1 MNRALRRISLVVLA
15 MFLLLLLSVNYVQAF
30 EPSSL
35 AVQRGNA
42 RVFSQ
47 QYQYQ
52 RGSILTS
59 NNKTIAESVHV
70 KGIYAYQRSYP
81 DPLVYAP
88 VTGYDS
94 LYSSTG
100 IEKTEDKFLSG
111 SDPQLTVHNLIDL
124 VTGKPRRGAT
134 VQLTINS
141 AAQTTA
147 YEQLKATGLPSG
159 AVAIDPKTGAIL
171 ALASYPTFNPNKYA
185 TFDSAQLKRADN
197 RYLNDP
203 GQPLLNR
210 AINQTFPPGSTFK
223 VVTSS
228 TAFSTGNY
236 NPQTRVYAPTN
247 LNLPGTTKDLINF
260 DNSPC
265 NDGSNPTGN
274 GKVPLLFAF
283 TVSCNTVF
291 GNLGMQLGDNLIR
304 QQAVKFG
311 MNDANLRIPLPVSAS
326 SYPPIPGND
335 PALTAYSAIGQ
346 YSDQVTPLQEA
357 MFSAAIAN
365 NGTLMTPY
373 MVQKVT
379 APDLT
384 PLETAQ
390 PTPLG
395 QAVSPSVAANVS
407 QMMVRRGQEALRH
420 RSQHGFPPEHR
431 HRGQDRDGAERREQ
445 HRARRRGV
453 HLFRA
458 GQQPPDRGRR
468 HSEGG
473 RAGGRCI
480 RADRGEDHPGLPGLP
495 GEVMSARGTQ
505 RRARGRPGPA
515 RPACRSD
522 TSPRHGVDYD
532 PGRLRKC
539 ET

>member
-1 MNRALRRISLVVLA
+1 MNRALRRISLVVLG

-70 KGIYAYQRSYP
+70 KGIYSYQRSYP

-94 LYSSTG
+94 LYSATG

-134 VQLTINS
+134 VQLTVNS
-141 AAQTTA
+141 AAQTAA
-147 YEQLKATGLPSG
+147 YNALKETGLPSG
-159 AVAIDPKTGAIL
+159 AVALDPKTGAVL

-185 TFDSAQLKRADN
+185 TFNSAQLKRADN

-203 GQPLLNR
+203 AQPLLNR

-228 TAFSTGNY
+228 TAFSTGKY

-247 LNLPGTTKDLINF
+247 LKLPGTTKELINF
-260 DNSPC
+260 DNLPC
-265 NDGSNPTGN
+265 DNGSNPTGN
-274 GKVPLLFAF
+274 GKVPFIYAF

-291 GNLGMQLGDNLIR
+291 GNLGMQLGDNAIR

-395 QAVSPSVAANVS
+395 QTVSPSVAANVS
-407 QMMVRRGQEALRH
+407 QMMVDVVKQPYGTAHNTAFLPNIAIAAKTGTAQNGANNTGLDDAVFTCFAPVSNPQIAVGVIVKGGGLGADASAPIAVKIIQAYLA
-420 RSQHGFPPEHR
+420 SQ
-431 HRGQDRDGAERREQ
+431 A
-445 HRARRRGV
+445 
-453 HLFRA
+453 
-458 GQQPPDRGRR
+458 
-468 HSEGG
+468 
-473 RAGGRCI
+473 
-480 RADRGEDHPGLPGLP
+480 
-495 GEVMSARGTQ
+495 
-505 RRARGRPGPA
+505 
-515 RPACRSD
+515 
-522 TSPRHGVDYD
+522 
-532 PGRLRKC
+532 K
-539 ET
+539 

>member
-52 RGSILTS
+52 RGSILTAD
-59 NNKTIAESVHV
+59 NKTIAESLHV

-81 DPLVYAP
+81 DPAIFAP

-94 LYSSTG
+94 LYSATG

-124 VTGKPRRGAT
+124 VTGKPKRGAT

-141 AAQTTA
+141 AAQTAA
-147 YEQLKATGLPSG
+147 YEALKATGLPSG

-185 TFDSAQLKRADN
+185 TFDSAQLKRIDN

-203 GQPLLNR
+203 RQPLLNR

-236 NPQTRVYAPTN
+236 TPQTRVYAPTN
-247 LNLPGTTKDLINF
+247 LNLPGTTKELINF
-260 DNSPC
+260 DNSAC

-274 GKVPLLFAF
+274 GKVPLIFAF

-291 GNLGMQLGDNLIR
+291 GNLGMQLGDNAIR

-346 YSDQVTPLQEA
+346 YNDQVTPLQEA

-407 QMMVRRGQEALRH
+407 QMMVNVVKQPYGTAHNTAFLPNIAIAAKTGTAQNGANNTGLDDAVFTCFAPVSNPQIAVGVIVKGGGLGADASAPIAVKIIQAYLA
-420 RSQHGFPPEHR
+420 SQAKR
-431 HRGQDRDGAERREQ
+431 
-445 HRARRRGV
+445 
-453 HLFRA
+453 
-458 GQQPPDRGRR
+458 
-468 HSEGG
+468 
-473 RAGGRCI
+473 
-480 RADRGEDHPGLPGLP
+480 
-495 GEVMSARGTQ
+495 
-505 RRARGRPGPA
+505 
-515 RPACRSD
+515 
-522 TSPRHGVDYD
+522 
-532 PGRLRKC
+532 
-539 ET
+539 

>member
-81 DPLVYAP
+81 DPFVYAP
-88 VTGYDS
+88 VSGYDS
-94 LYSSTG
+94 LYSATG

-141 AAQTTA
+141 AAQTAA
-147 YEQLKATGLPSG
+147 YEALKATGRPSG
-159 AVAIDPKTGAIL
+159 AVALDPKTGAVL
-171 ALASYPTFNPNKYA
+171 ALASYPTFNSNKYA
-185 TFDSAQLKRADN
+185 TFDSAQLKRIDN
-197 RYLNDP
+197 RYRKDLR
-203 GQPLLNR
+203 QPLLNR
-210 AINQTFPPGSTFK
+210 AINQSFPPGSTFK

-228 TAFSTGNY
+228 TAFSTGKY
-236 NPQTRVYAPTN
+236 NPQTRVYAPTI
-247 LNLPGTTKDLINF
+247 LKLPGTKNVLINF
-260 DNSPC
+260 DNSAC
-265 NDGSNPTGN
+265 DDGSNPTGN
-274 GKVPLLFAF
+274 GKVPLIYAF

-291 GNLGMQLGDNLIR
+291 GNLGMRLGDNAIR

-335 PALTAYSAIGQ
+335 PALTASSAIGQ
-346 YSDQVTPLQEA
+346 YNDQVTPLQEA

-384 PLETAQ
+384 PLQTAQ

-395 QAVSPSVAANVS
+395 QTVSPSVAADVS
-407 QMMVRRGQEALRH
+407 QMMVNVVKQPYGTAHNTAFLPNIAIAAKTGTAQTGVNNIGLDDAVFTCFAPVGNPQIAVGVIVKGGGLGADASAPIAVKIIQAYLA
-420 RSQHGFPPEHR
+420 SQ
-431 HRGQDRDGAERREQ
+431 A
-445 HRARRRGV
+445 
-453 HLFRA
+453 
-458 GQQPPDRGRR
+458 
-468 HSEGG
+468 
-473 RAGGRCI
+473 
-480 RADRGEDHPGLPGLP
+480 
-495 GEVMSARGTQ
+495 
-505 RRARGRPGPA
+505 
-515 RPACRSD
+515 
-522 TSPRHGVDYD
+522 
-532 PGRLRKC
+532 K
-539 ET
+539 

>member
-35 AVQRGNA
+35 AVERGNA

-81 DPLVYAP
+81 DPFVYAP

-94 LYSSTG
+94 LYSATG
-100 IEKTEDKFLSG
+100 IEKTEDRFLSG

-197 RYLNDP
+197 HYLNDP
-203 GQPLLNR
+203 RQPLLNR

-236 NPQTRVYAPTN
+236 TPQTRVYAPTN

-395 QAVSPSVAANVS
+395 QTVSPSVAANVS
-407 QMMVRRGQEALRH
+407 QMMVNVVKQPYGTAHNTAFLPNIAIAAKTGTAQNGANNTGLDDAVFTCFAPVSNPQIAVGVIVKGGGLGADASAPIAVKIIQAYLA
-420 RSQHGFPPEHR
+420 SQ
-431 HRGQDRDGAERREQ
+431 A
-445 HRARRRGV
+445 
-453 HLFRA
+453 
-458 GQQPPDRGRR
+458 
-468 HSEGG
+468 
-473 RAGGRCI
+473 
-480 RADRGEDHPGLPGLP
+480 
-495 GEVMSARGTQ
+495 
-505 RRARGRPGPA
+505 
-515 RPACRSD
+515 
-522 TSPRHGVDYD
+522 
-532 PGRLRKC
+532 K
-539 ET
+539 

>member
-81 DPLVYAP
+81 DPFVYAP

-94 LYSSTG
+94 LYSATG
-100 IEKTEDKFLSG
+100 IEKTEDRFLSG

-197 RYLNDP
+197 HYLNDP

-223 VVTSS
+223 VVTGS

-247 LNLPGTTKDLINF
+247 LKLPGTTKELINF
-260 DNSPC
+260 DNLPC
-265 NDGSNPTGN
+265 DDGSNPTGN
-274 GKVPLLFAF
+274 GKVPLIYAF

-291 GNLGMQLGDNLIR
+291 GNLGMQLGDNAIR

-311 MNDANLRIPLPVSAS
+311 MNDANLRIPLPVSPS

-346 YSDQVTPLQEA
+346 YNDQVTPLQEA

-395 QAVSPSVAANVS
+395 QTVSPSVAANMS
-407 QMMVRRGQEALRH
+407 QMMVNVVKQPYGTAHNTAFLPNIAIAAKTGTAQNGANNTGLDDAVFTCFAPVGNPQIAVGVIVKGGGLGADASAPIAVKIIQAYLA
-420 RSQHGFPPEHR
+420 SQ
-431 HRGQDRDGAERREQ
+431 A
-445 HRARRRGV
+445 
-453 HLFRA
+453 
-458 GQQPPDRGRR
+458 
-468 HSEGG
+468 
-473 RAGGRCI
+473 
-480 RADRGEDHPGLPGLP
+480 
-495 GEVMSARGTQ
+495 
-505 RRARGRPGPA
+505 
-515 RPACRSD
+515 
-522 TSPRHGVDYD
+522 
-532 PGRLRKC
+532 K
-539 ET
+539 

>member
-59 NNKTIAESVHV
+59 NNKTIAESIHV

-141 AAQTTA
+141 AAQTAA
-147 YEQLKATGLPSG
+147 YNALKETGLPSG
-159 AVAIDPKTGAIL
+159 AVALDPKTGAVL

-185 TFDSAQLKRADN
+185 TFNSAQLKRTDN

-203 GQPLLNR
+203 AQPLLNR

-228 TAFSTGNY
+228 TAFSTGKY

-247 LNLPGTTKDLINF
+247 LKLPGTTKELINF
-260 DNSPC
+260 DNLPC
-265 NDGSNPTGN
+265 DNGSNPTGN
-274 GKVPLLFAF
+274 GKVPFIYAF

-291 GNLGMQLGDNLIR
+291 GNLGMQLGDNAIR

-395 QAVSPSVAANVS
+395 QTVSPSVAANVS
-407 QMMVRRGQEALRH
+407 QMMVDVVKQPYGTAHNTAFLPNIAIAAKTGTAQNGANNTGLDDAVFTCFAPVSNPQIAVGVIVKGGGLGADASAPIAVKIIQAYLA
-420 RSQHGFPPEHR
+420 SQ
-431 HRGQDRDGAERREQ
+431 A
-445 HRARRRGV
+445 
-453 HLFRA
+453 
-458 GQQPPDRGRR
+458 
-468 HSEGG
+468 
-473 RAGGRCI
+473 
-480 RADRGEDHPGLPGLP
+480 
-495 GEVMSARGTQ
+495 
-505 RRARGRPGPA
+505 
-515 RPACRSD
+515 
-522 TSPRHGVDYD
+522 
-532 PGRLRKC
+532 K
-539 ET
+539 

>member
-94 LYSSTG
+94 LYSATG

-134 VQLTINS
+134 VQLTVNS
-141 AAQTTA
+141 AAQTAA
-147 YEQLKATGLPSG
+147 YNALKETGLPSG
-159 AVAIDPKTGAIL
+159 AVALDPKTGAVL

-185 TFDSAQLKRADN
+185 TFNSAQLKRADN

-203 GQPLLNR
+203 AQPLLNR

-228 TAFSTGNY
+228 TAFSTGKY

-247 LNLPGTTKDLINF
+247 LKLPGTTKELINF
-260 DNSPC
+260 DNLPC
-265 NDGSNPTGN
+265 DNGSNPTGN
-274 GKVPLLFAF
+274 GKVPFIYAF

-291 GNLGMQLGDNLIR
+291 GNLGMQLGDNAIR

-395 QAVSPSVAANVS
+395 QTVSPSVAANVS
-407 QMMVRRGQEALRH
+407 QMMVDVVKQPYGTAHNSAFLPNIAIAAKTGTAQNGANNTGLDDAVFTCFAPVSNPQIAVGVIVKGGGLGADASAPIAVKIIQAYLA
-420 RSQHGFPPEHR
+420 SQ
-431 HRGQDRDGAERREQ
+431 A
-445 HRARRRGV
+445 
-453 HLFRA
+453 
-458 GQQPPDRGRR
+458 
-468 HSEGG
+468 
-473 RAGGRCI
+473 
-480 RADRGEDHPGLPGLP
+480 
-495 GEVMSARGTQ
+495 
-505 RRARGRPGPA
+505 
-515 RPACRSD
+515 
-522 TSPRHGVDYD
+522 
-532 PGRLRKC
+532 K
-539 ET
+539 

>member
-1 MNRALRRISLVVLA
+1 
-15 MFLLLLLSVNYVQAF
+15 
-30 EPSSL
+30 
-35 AVQRGNA
+35 
-42 RVFSQ
+42 
-47 QYQYQ
+47 
-52 RGSILTS
+52 
-59 NNKTIAESVHV
+59 
-70 KGIYAYQRSYP
+70 
-81 DPLVYAP
+81 

-94 LYSSTG
+94 LYSATG
-100 IEKTEDKFLSG
+100 IEKTEDRFLSG

-141 AAQTTA
+141 AAQTAA
-147 YEQLKATGLPSG
+147 YNALKETGLPSG
-159 AVAIDPKTGAIL
+159 AVALDPKTGAVL

-185 TFDSAQLKRADN
+185 TFNSAQLKRADN

-203 GQPLLNR
+203 AQPLLNR

-228 TAFSTGNY
+228 TAFSTGKY

-247 LNLPGTTKDLINF
+247 LKLPGTTKELINF
-260 DNSPC
+260 DNLPC
-265 NDGSNPTGN
+265 DNGSNPTGN
-274 GKVPLLFAF
+274 GKVPFIYAF

-291 GNLGMQLGDNLIR
+291 GNLGMQLGDNAIR

-395 QAVSPSVAANVS
+395 QTVSPSVAANVS
-407 QMMVRRGQEALRH
+407 QMMVDVVKQPYGTAHNSAFLPNIAIAAKTGTAQNGANNTGLDDAVFTCFAPVSNPQIAVGVIVKGGGLGADASAPIAVKIIQAYLA
-420 RSQHGFPPEHR
+420 SQ
-431 HRGQDRDGAERREQ
+431 A
-445 HRARRRGV
+445 
-453 HLFRA
+453 
-458 GQQPPDRGRR
+458 
-468 HSEGG
+468 
-473 RAGGRCI
+473 
-480 RADRGEDHPGLPGLP
+480 
-495 GEVMSARGTQ
+495 
-505 RRARGRPGPA
+505 
-515 RPACRSD
+515 
-522 TSPRHGVDYD
+522 
-532 PGRLRKC
+532 K
-539 ET
+539 

>member
-1 MNRALRRISLVVLA
+1 MNHALRRISLVVLA

-52 RGSILTS
+52 RGSIITAD
-59 NNKTIAESVHV
+59 NKTIAESTHV

-81 DPLVYAP
+81 DPATFAP

-94 LYSSTG
+94 LYSATG

-141 AAQTTA
+141 AAQTAA
-147 YEQLKATGLPSG
+147 YQQLKATGLPSG
-159 AVAIDPKTGAIL
+159 AVAIDPKTGAVL

-185 TFDSAQLKRADN
+185 TFNSAQLKRTDN

-203 GQPLLNR
+203 RQPLLNR

-236 NPQTRVYAPTN
+236 TPQTRVYAPTN

-260 DNSPC
+260 DNLPC
-265 NDGSNPTGN
+265 DDGSNPTGN
-274 GKVPLLFAF
+274 GKVPLIFAF

-291 GNLGMQLGDNLIR
+291 GNLGMQLGDNPIR
-304 QQAVKFG
+304 HQAVKFG

-390 PTPLG
+390 PSPLS

-407 QMMVRRGQEALRH
+407 QMMVNVVKQPYGTAHNTAFLPNIAIAAKTGTAQNGANNTGLDDAVFTCFAPVSNPQIAVGVIVKGGGLGADASAPIAVKIIQAYLA
-420 RSQHGFPPEHR
+420 SQ
-431 HRGQDRDGAERREQ
+431 A
-445 HRARRRGV
+445 
-453 HLFRA
+453 
-458 GQQPPDRGRR
+458 
-468 HSEGG
+468 
-473 RAGGRCI
+473 
-480 RADRGEDHPGLPGLP
+480 
-495 GEVMSARGTQ
+495 
-505 RRARGRPGPA
+505 
-515 RPACRSD
+515 
-522 TSPRHGVDYD
+522 
-532 PGRLRKC
+532 K
-539 ET
+539 

>member
-35 AVQRGNA
+35 ALQRGNA

-52 RGSILTS
+52 RGAILTS
-59 NNKTIAESVHV
+59 NNKTIAESLHV

-81 DPLVYAP
+81 DPFVYAP

-94 LYSSTG
+94 LYSATG
-100 IEKTEDKFLSG
+100 IEKTEDRFLSG

-124 VTGKPRRGAT
+124 VTGKPKRGAT

-141 AAQTTA
+141 AAQTAA
-147 YEQLKATGLPSG
+147 YAALKATGRPSA
-159 AVAIDPKTGAIL
+159 AVALDPKTGAVL

-203 GQPLLNR
+203 RQPLLNR

-236 NPQTRVYAPTN
+236 TPQTRVYAPTN
-247 LNLPGTTKDLINF
+247 LKLPGTTTELINF
-260 DNSPC
+260 DNSAC
-265 NDGSNPTGN
+265 DDGSNPTGN
-274 GKVPLLFAF
+274 GKVPLIYAF

-291 GNLGMQLGDNLIR
+291 ANLGMQLGDNAIR

-335 PALTAYSAIGQ
+335 PALTASSAIGQ

-395 QAVSPSVAANVS
+395 QTVSPSVAANVS
-407 QMMVRRGQEALRH
+407 QMMVNVVKQPYGTAHETAFLPNIAIAAKTGTAQTGVNNTGLDDAVFTCFAPVGNPQIAVGVIVKGGGLGADASAPIAVKIIQAYLA
-420 RSQHGFPPEHR
+420 SQ
-431 HRGQDRDGAERREQ
+431 A
-445 HRARRRGV
+445 
-453 HLFRA
+453 
-458 GQQPPDRGRR
+458 
-468 HSEGG
+468 
-473 RAGGRCI
+473 
-480 RADRGEDHPGLPGLP
+480 
-495 GEVMSARGTQ
+495 
-505 RRARGRPGPA
+505 
-515 RPACRSD
+515 
-522 TSPRHGVDYD
+522 
-532 PGRLRKC
+532 K
-539 ET
+539 

>member
-59 NNKTIAESVHV
+59 NNKTMAESVHV

-94 LYSSTG
+94 LYSATG
-100 IEKTEDKFLSG
+100 IEKTEDRFLSG

-171 ALASYPTFNPNKYA
+171 ALASYPTFNPNRYA

-223 VVTSS
+223 VVTAS

-236 NPQTRVYAPTN
+236 TPQTRVYAPTN
-247 LNLPGTTKDLINF
+247 LKLPGTTKELINF
-260 DNSPC
+260 DNLPC
-265 NDGSNPTGN
+265 DDGSNPTGN
-274 GKVPLLFAF
+274 GKVPLLYAF

-291 GNLGMQLGDNLIR
+291 GNLGMQLGDNAIR

-395 QAVSPSVAANVS
+395 QTVSPSVAANVS
-407 QMMVRRGQEALRH
+407 QMMVDVVKQPYGTAHNTAFLPNIAIAAKTGTAQNGANNTGLDDAVFTCFAPVSNPQIAVGVIVKGGGLGADASAPIAVKIIQAYLA
-420 RSQHGFPPEHR
+420 SQ
-431 HRGQDRDGAERREQ
+431 A
-445 HRARRRGV
+445 
-453 HLFRA
+453 
-458 GQQPPDRGRR
+458 
-468 HSEGG
+468 
-473 RAGGRCI
+473 
-480 RADRGEDHPGLPGLP
+480 
-495 GEVMSARGTQ
+495 
-505 RRARGRPGPA
+505 
-515 RPACRSD
+515 
-522 TSPRHGVDYD
+522 
-532 PGRLRKC
+532 K
-539 ET
+539 

>member
-30 EPSSL
+30 EPSTL

-59 NNKTIAESVHV
+59 NNKTIAESLHV

-81 DPLVYAP
+81 DPFVYAP

-94 LYSSTG
+94 LYSATG
-100 IEKTEDKFLSG
+100 IEKTEDRFLSG

-124 VTGKPRRGAT
+124 VTGKPKRGAT

-141 AAQTTA
+141 AAQTAA
-147 YEQLKATGLPSG
+147 YAALKATGRPSA
-159 AVAIDPKTGAIL
+159 AVALDPKTGAVL

-203 GQPLLNR
+203 RQPLLNR

-236 NPQTRVYAPTN
+236 TPQTRVYAPTN
-247 LNLPGTTKDLINF
+247 LKLPGTTTELINF
-260 DNSPC
+260 DNSAC
-265 NDGSNPTGN
+265 DDGSNPTGN
-274 GKVPLLFAF
+274 GKVPLIYAF

-291 GNLGMQLGDNLIR
+291 ANLGMQLGDNAIR

-335 PALTAYSAIGQ
+335 PALTASSAIGQ

-395 QAVSPSVAANVS
+395 QTVSPSVAANVS
-407 QMMVRRGQEALRH
+407 QMMVNVVKQPYGTAHETAFLPNIAIAAKTGTAQTGVNNTGLDDAVFTCFAPVGNPQIAVGVIVKGGGLGADASAPIAVKIIQAYLA
-420 RSQHGFPPEHR
+420 SQ
-431 HRGQDRDGAERREQ
+431 A
-445 HRARRRGV
+445 
-453 HLFRA
+453 
-458 GQQPPDRGRR
+458 
-468 HSEGG
+468 
-473 RAGGRCI
+473 
-480 RADRGEDHPGLPGLP
+480 
-495 GEVMSARGTQ
+495 
-505 RRARGRPGPA
+505 
-515 RPACRSD
+515 
-522 TSPRHGVDYD
+522 
-532 PGRLRKC
+532 K
-539 ET
+539 

>member
-81 DPLVYAP
+81 DPFVYAP

-94 LYSSTG
+94 LYSATG
-100 IEKTEDKFLSG
+100 IEKTEDRFLSG

-197 RYLNDP
+197 HYLNDP

-236 NPQTRVYAPTN
+236 TPQTRVYAPTN

-395 QAVSPSVAANVS
+395 QTVSPSVAANVS
-407 QMMVRRGQEALRH
+407 QMMVNVVKQPYGTAHNTAFLPNIAIAAKTGTAQNGANNTGLDDAVFTCFAPVSNPQIAVGVIVKGGGLGADASAPIAVKIIQAYLA
-420 RSQHGFPPEHR
+420 SQ
-431 HRGQDRDGAERREQ
+431 A
-445 HRARRRGV
+445 
-453 HLFRA
+453 
-458 GQQPPDRGRR
+458 
-468 HSEGG
+468 
-473 RAGGRCI
+473 
-480 RADRGEDHPGLPGLP
+480 
-495 GEVMSARGTQ
+495 
-505 RRARGRPGPA
+505 
-515 RPACRSD
+515 
-522 TSPRHGVDYD
+522 
-532 PGRLRKC
+532 K
-539 ET
+539 

>member
-94 LYSSTG
+94 LYSATG

-141 AAQTTA
+141 AAQTAA
-147 YEQLKATGLPSG
+147 YNALKETGLPSG
-159 AVAIDPKTGAIL
+159 AVALDPKTGAVL

-185 TFDSAQLKRADN
+185 TFNSAQLKRADN

-203 GQPLLNR
+203 AQPLLNR

-247 LNLPGTTKDLINF
+247 LKLPGTTKELINF
-260 DNSPC
+260 DNLPC
-265 NDGSNPTGN
+265 DNGSNPTGN
-274 GKVPLLFAF
+274 GKVPFIYAF

-291 GNLGMQLGDNLIR
+291 GNLGMQLGDNAIR

-395 QAVSPSVAANVS
+395 QTVSPSVAANVS
-407 QMMVRRGQEALRH
+407 QMMVDVVKQPYGTAHNSAFLPNIAIAAKTGTAQNGANNTGLDDAVFTCFAPVSNPQIAVGVIVKGGGLGADASAPIAVKIIQAYLA
-420 RSQHGFPPEHR
+420 SQ
-431 HRGQDRDGAERREQ
+431 A
-445 HRARRRGV
+445 
-453 HLFRA
+453 
-458 GQQPPDRGRR
+458 
-468 HSEGG
+468 
-473 RAGGRCI
+473 
-480 RADRGEDHPGLPGLP
+480 
-495 GEVMSARGTQ
+495 
-505 RRARGRPGPA
+505 
-515 RPACRSD
+515 
-522 TSPRHGVDYD
+522 
-532 PGRLRKC
+532 K
-539 ET
+539 

>member
-1 MNRALRRISLVVLA
+1 MNHALRRISLVVLA

-47 QYQYQ
+47 QFQYQ

-59 NNKTIAESVHV
+59 NNKVIAESVHV

-81 DPLVYAP
+81 DPFVYAP

-94 LYSSTG
+94 LYSATG

-124 VTGKPRRGAT
+124 VTGKPKRGAT
-134 VQLTINS
+134 VQLTINA
-141 AAQTTA
+141 AAQAVA
-147 YEQLKATGLPSG
+147 YQQLKATGLPSG
-159 AVAIDPKTGAIL
+159 VVALDPKTGAVL

-185 TFDSAQLKRADN
+185 TFDSAQLKRIDN
-197 RYLNDP
+197 RYLKDP
-203 GQPLLNR
+203 RQPLVNR
-210 AINQTFPPGSTFK
+210 GINQTFPPGSTFK

-236 NPQTRVYAPTN
+236 TPQTRVYAPTN
-247 LNLPGTTKDLINF
+247 LKLPGTSKELINF
-260 DNSPC
+260 DNLPC
-265 NDGSNPTGN
+265 DDGGNPTGN
-274 GKVPLLFAF
+274 GKVPLLYAF

-291 GNLGMQLGDNLIR
+291 GNLGMKLGDNAIR

-335 PALTAYSAIGQ
+335 PAFTAYSAIGQ

-384 PLETAQ
+384 PLESAQ
-390 PTPLG
+390 PAPLG
-395 QAVSPSVAANVS
+395 QAVSPGVAANVS
-407 QMMVRRGQEALRH
+407 QMMVNVVKQPYGTAHNTAFLPHIAIAAKTGTAQNGANNTGLDDAVFTCFAPVGNPQIAVGVIVKGGGLGADASAPIAVKIIQAYLA
-420 RSQHGFPPEHR
+420 SQ
-431 HRGQDRDGAERREQ
+431 A
-445 HRARRRGV
+445 
-453 HLFRA
+453 
-458 GQQPPDRGRR
+458 
-468 HSEGG
+468 
-473 RAGGRCI
+473 
-480 RADRGEDHPGLPGLP
+480 
-495 GEVMSARGTQ
+495 
-505 RRARGRPGPA
+505 
-515 RPACRSD
+515 
-522 TSPRHGVDYD
+522 
-532 PGRLRKC
+532 K
-539 ET
+539 

>member
-94 LYSSTG
+94 LYSATG

-141 AAQTTA
+141 AAQTAA
-147 YEQLKATGLPSG
+147 YNALKETGLPSG
-159 AVAIDPKTGAIL
+159 AVALDPKTGAVL

-185 TFDSAQLKRADN
+185 TFNSAQLKRADN

-203 GQPLLNR
+203 AQPLLNR

-228 TAFSTGNY
+228 TAFSTGKY

-247 LNLPGTTKDLINF
+247 LKLPGTTKELINF
-260 DNSPC
+260 DNLPC
-265 NDGSNPTGN
+265 DNGSNPTGN
-274 GKVPLLFAF
+274 GKVPFIYAF

-291 GNLGMQLGDNLIR
+291 GNLGMQLGDNAIR

-395 QAVSPSVAANVS
+395 QTVSPSVAANVS
-407 QMMVRRGQEALRH
+407 QMMVDVVKQPYGTAHNTAFLPNIAIAAKTGTAQNGANNTGLDDAVFTCFAPVSNPQIAVGVIVKGGGLGADASAPIAVKIIQAYLA
-420 RSQHGFPPEHR
+420 SQ
-431 HRGQDRDGAERREQ
+431 A
-445 HRARRRGV
+445 
-453 HLFRA
+453 
-458 GQQPPDRGRR
+458 
-468 HSEGG
+468 
-473 RAGGRCI
+473 
-480 RADRGEDHPGLPGLP
+480 
-495 GEVMSARGTQ
+495 
-505 RRARGRPGPA
+505 
-515 RPACRSD
+515 
-522 TSPRHGVDYD
+522 
-532 PGRLRKC
+532 K
-539 ET
+539 

>member
-59 NNKTIAESVHV
+59 NNKTIAESVQV

-81 DPLVYAP
+81 DPFVYAP
-88 VTGYDS
+88 VSGYDS
-94 LYSSTG
+94 LYSATG
-100 IEKTEDKFLSG
+100 IEKTEDRFLSG

-141 AAQTTA
+141 AAQTAA
-147 YEQLKATGLPSG
+147 YEALKATGRISG
-159 AVAIDPKTGAIL
+159 AVALDPKTGAVL

-197 RYLNDP
+197 RYLHDP
-203 GQPLLNR
+203 RQPLLNR
-210 AINQTFPPGSTFK
+210 AINQSFPPGSTFK

-228 TAFSTGNY
+228 TAFSTGKY
-236 NPQTRVYAPTN
+236 NPQTRVYAPTI
-247 LNLPGTTKDLINF
+247 LKLPGTKNVLINF
-260 DNSPC
+260 DNSAC
-265 NDGSNPTGN
+265 DDGSNQTGN
-274 GKVPLLFAF
+274 GKVPIIYAF

-291 GNLGMQLGDNLIR
+291 GNLGMQLGDNAIR

-335 PALTAYSAIGQ
+335 LALTASSAIGQ
-346 YSDQVTPLQEA
+346 YNDQVTPLQEA

-384 PLETAQ
+384 PLQTAQ

-395 QAVSPSVAANVS
+395 QTVSPSVAANVS
-407 QMMVRRGQEALRH
+407 EMMANVVKQPYGTAHNTAFLPNIAIAAKTGTAQTGVNNTGLDDAVFTCFAPVSNPQIAVGVIVKGGGLGADASAPIAVKIIQAYLA
-420 RSQHGFPPEHR
+420 SQ
-431 HRGQDRDGAERREQ
+431 A
-445 HRARRRGV
+445 
-453 HLFRA
+453 
-458 GQQPPDRGRR
+458 
-468 HSEGG
+468 
-473 RAGGRCI
+473 
-480 RADRGEDHPGLPGLP
+480 
-495 GEVMSARGTQ
+495 
-505 RRARGRPGPA
+505 
-515 RPACRSD
+515 
-522 TSPRHGVDYD
+522 
-532 PGRLRKC
+532 K
-539 ET
+539 

>member
-141 AAQTTA
+141 AAQTAA
-147 YEQLKATGLPSG
+147 YNALKETGLPSG
-159 AVAIDPKTGAIL
+159 AVALDPKTGAVL

-185 TFDSAQLKRADN
+185 TFNSAQLKRADN
-197 RYLNDP
+197 RYLNNP
-203 GQPLLNR
+203 AQPLLNR

-228 TAFSTGNY
+228 TAFSTGKY

-247 LNLPGTTKDLINF
+247 LKLPGTTKELINF
-260 DNSPC
+260 DNLPC
-265 NDGSNPTGN
+265 DNGSNPTGN
-274 GKVPLLFAF
+274 GKVPFIYAF

-291 GNLGMQLGDNLIR
+291 GNLGMQLGDNAIR

-395 QAVSPSVAANVS
+395 QTVSPSVAANVS
-407 QMMVRRGQEALRH
+407 QMMVDVVKQPYGTAHNTAFLPNIAIAAKTGTAQNGANNTGLDDAVFTCFAPVSNPQIAVGVIVKGGGLGADASAPIAVKIIQAYLA
-420 RSQHGFPPEHR
+420 SQ
-431 HRGQDRDGAERREQ
+431 A
-445 HRARRRGV
+445 
-453 HLFRA
+453 
-458 GQQPPDRGRR
+458 
-468 HSEGG
+468 
-473 RAGGRCI
+473 
-480 RADRGEDHPGLPGLP
+480 
-495 GEVMSARGTQ
+495 
-505 RRARGRPGPA
+505 
-515 RPACRSD
+515 
-522 TSPRHGVDYD
+522 
-532 PGRLRKC
+532 K
-539 ET
+539 

>member
-59 NNKTIAESVHV
+59 NNKTIAESLHV

-81 DPLVYAP
+81 DPLRVRAGDRVRLALQRHRHREDGGQVP
-88 VTGYDS
+88 VRVGPAAHGAQPDRP
-94 LYSSTG
+94 G
-100 IEKTEDKFLSG
+100 HREAEAGRDR
-111 SDPQLTVHNLIDL
+111 PAHHQLGRPDGGL
-124 VTGKPRRGAT
+124 RA
-134 VQLTINS
+134 
-141 AAQTTA
+141 
-147 YEQLKATGLPSG
+147 LKATGLPSG

-185 TFDSAQLKRADN
+185 TFDSAQLKRTDN

-236 NPQTRVYAPTN
+236 TPQTRVYAPTN

-260 DNSPC
+260 DNLPC
-265 NDGSNPTGN
+265 DDGSNPTGN

-407 QMMVRRGQEALRH
+407 QMMVNVVKQPYGTAHNTAFLPNIAIAAKTGTAQNGANNTGLDDAVFTCFAPVSNPQIAVGVIVKGGGLGADASAPIAVKIIQAYLA
-420 RSQHGFPPEHR
+420 SQ
-431 HRGQDRDGAERREQ
+431 A
-445 HRARRRGV
+445 
-453 HLFRA
+453 
-458 GQQPPDRGRR
+458 
-468 HSEGG
+468 
-473 RAGGRCI
+473 
-480 RADRGEDHPGLPGLP
+480 
-495 GEVMSARGTQ
+495 
-505 RRARGRPGPA
+505 
-515 RPACRSD
+515 
-522 TSPRHGVDYD
+522 
-532 PGRLRKC
+532 K
-539 ET
+539 

>member
-1 MNRALRRISLVVLA
+1 
-15 MFLLLLLSVNYVQAF
+15 MFLLLLISVNYVQAF
-30 EPSSL
+30 EPPSL

-81 DPLVYAP
+81 DPYVYAP
-88 VTGYDS
+88 VSGYDS
-94 LYSSTG
+94 LYSATG

-141 AAQTTA
+141 AAQTAA
-147 YEQLKATGLPSG
+147 YNALKASRRISG
-159 AVAIDPKTGAIL
+159 AVALDPKTGAVL

-185 TFDSAQLKRADN
+185 TFNSAQLKRTDN

-203 GQPLLNR
+203 RQPLLNR

-236 NPQTRVYAPTN
+236 TPQTRVYAPTV
-247 LNLPGTTKDLINF
+247 LHLPGTTKVLINF
-260 DNSPC
+260 DNSAC
-265 NDGSNPTGN
+265 DDGSNPTGN
-274 GKVPLLFAF
+274 GKVPIIFAF

-291 GNLGMQLGDNLIR
+291 GNLGMQLGDNAIR

-335 PALTAYSAIGQ
+335 RALTASSAIGQ
-346 YSDQVTPLQEA
+346 YNDQVTPLQEA

-395 QAVSPSVAANVS
+395 QTVSPGVAADMS
-407 QMMVRRGQEALRH
+407 QMMANVVKDPNGTAHNTAFLPNIAIAAKTGTAQTGVNNVGLDDAVFTCFAPVGNPQIAVGVIVKGGGLGADASAPIAVKIIQAYLA
-420 RSQHGFPPEHR
+420 SQ
-431 HRGQDRDGAERREQ
+431 A
-445 HRARRRGV
+445 
-453 HLFRA
+453 
-458 GQQPPDRGRR
+458 
-468 HSEGG
+468 
-473 RAGGRCI
+473 
-480 RADRGEDHPGLPGLP
+480 
-495 GEVMSARGTQ
+495 
-505 RRARGRPGPA
+505 
-515 RPACRSD
+515 
-522 TSPRHGVDYD
+522 
-532 PGRLRKC
+532 K
-539 ET
+539 

>member
-94 LYSSTG
+94 LYSATG

-141 AAQTTA
+141 AAQTAA
-147 YEQLKATGLPSG
+147 YNALKETGLPSG
-159 AVAIDPKTGAIL
+159 AVALDPKTGAVL

-185 TFDSAQLKRADN
+185 TFNSAQLKRTDN

-203 GQPLLNR
+203 AQPLLNR

-228 TAFSTGNY
+228 TAFSTGKY

-247 LNLPGTTKDLINF
+247 LKLPGTTKELINF
-260 DNSPC
+260 DNLPC
-265 NDGSNPTGN
+265 DDGSNPTGN
-274 GKVPLLFAF
+274 GKVPLIYAF

-291 GNLGMQLGDNLIR
+291 GNLGMQLGDNAIR

-395 QAVSPSVAANVS
+395 QTVSPSVAANVS
-407 QMMVRRGQEALRH
+407 QMMVNVVKQPYGTAHNTAFLPNIAIAAKTGTAQNGANNTGLDDAVFTCFAPVSNPQIAVGVIVKGGGLGADASAPIAVKIIQAYLA
-420 RSQHGFPPEHR
+420 SQ
-431 HRGQDRDGAERREQ
+431 A
-445 HRARRRGV
+445 
-453 HLFRA
+453 
-458 GQQPPDRGRR
+458 
-468 HSEGG
+468 
-473 RAGGRCI
+473 
-480 RADRGEDHPGLPGLP
+480 
-495 GEVMSARGTQ
+495 
-505 RRARGRPGPA
+505 
-515 RPACRSD
+515 
-522 TSPRHGVDYD
+522 
-532 PGRLRKC
+532 K
-539 ET
+539 